1 MLMQVM
7 GYYIAFRVRQQ
18 ELKSEVRVY
27 LKSHKHDSHLTHLEF
42 PAQNG
47 KIIHDK
53 FEWEEGDEFS
63 FAGSM
68 YDVIEMKVEKD
79 KVVFTCLEDKREND
93 LLKSFEQIQ
102 KRQNR
107 GKSRS
112 ATALQFLSVVYYS
125 PETDVIPSFD
135 YDSLTSYYPY
145 QSPIFDRS
153 GEILT
158 PPPRNC

>member
-1 MLMQVM
+1 M
-7 GYYIAFRVRQQ
+7 
-18 ELKSEVRVY
+18 Y
-27 LKSHKHDSHLTHLEF
+27 LQSHQNDSHLTHLEF

-53 FEWEEGDEFS
+53 FEWEEENEFR

-68 YDVIEMKVEKD
+68 YDVIEMKVGKD
-79 KVVFTCLEDKREND
+79 KVVVTCVEDKKEND
-93 LLKSFEQIQ
+93 LLKTFEQIQ

-112 ATALQFLSVVYYS
+112 GAVLQLLSVLYYS
-125 PETDVIPSFD
+125 PQIEPIPTFN
-135 YDSLTSYYPY
+135 YELLTSYHPY

-158 PPPRNC
+158 PPPENC

>member
-27 LKSHKHDSHLTHLEF
+27 LNSHKHDTHLTRLEF

-53 FEWEEGDEFS
+53 FEWEETNEFS

-68 YDVIEMKVEKD
+68 YDVIEMKVEND
-79 KVVFTCLEDKREND
+79 KVIFTCLEDKREND

-107 GKSRS
+107 GKNRA

-125 PETDVIPSFD
+125 PDTDVTPPLNHEL
-135 YDSLTSYYPY
+135 LTSYYSY